1 MVTDSTTSLEQRP
14 AESPP
19 GVASRRRYRFSRLAT
34 PYVLLLPAAFLY
46 GLFIVYPIFRQFD
59 ISFFNWHIFPGVSNP
74 FVGWSNYAKIFHDP
88 AIRTATINTLLFL
101 VITVPIQMSLGLAA
115 AALLTD
121 RLPGRGLWRALIFIP
136 VVTSWVVVS
145 YIFAYIFAEQGGLA
159 NAIISLFAGHAVHI
173 DWLAQTWTGN
183 AVIWLVSIWKGV
195 GWSFIM
201 FLAALDGVPRDLV
214 ESARVDGAS
223 EPRIWRHVV
232 FPNIRPTVTF
242 VLVLLVIGASQVF
255 TQVYITTGGGP
266 FGSTGVLLT
275 YAYQQAFSYFAF
287 SYAAAIASLMAVIV
301 LGLSIL
307 QIRVMRRSES

>member
-1 MVTDSTTSLEQRP
+1 VPSAITTSLEQRP
-14 AESPP
+14 VVQPP
-19 GVASRRRYRFSRLAT
+19 GAASRRYRWARLAT
-34 PYVLLLPAAFLY
+34 PFALLVPAIALY
-46 GLFIVYPIFRQFD
+46 GVFIVYPIFRQFD
-59 ISFFNWHIFPGVSNP
+59 ISFYTWHIFPGVHNP
-74 FVGWSNYAKIFHDP
+74 FVGWSNYSRIFHDP
-88 AIRTATINTLLFL
+88 AIRTAAWNTLLFL
-101 VITVPIQMSLGLAA
+101 VITVPVQMFLGLVA

-121 RLPGRGLWRALIFIP
+121 RLPARGLWRALIFLP

-145 YIFAYIFAEQGGLA
+145 YVFAYIFAQQGGLA
-159 NAIISLFAGHAVHI
+159 NSILSLFAGHAEHI

-183 AVIWLVSIWKGV
+183 AVIWIVSIWKGV

-214 ESARVDGAS
+214 ESGRVDGAS

-232 FPNIRPTVTF
+232 MPSIRPTMTF

-266 FGSTGVLLT
+266 YGSTGVLLT
-275 YAYQQAFSYFAF
+275 YAYQQAFSYFNF

-301 LGLSIL
+301 LALSIL
-307 QIRVMRRSES
+307 QIRVMRRNSA